1 MQCITEVEFS
11 CFILFAG
18 TSCGTINCVTDDLK
32 RHDSHFT
39 SQWYRGDCVT
49 VTSDRSCYVWTW
61 MQYDV
66 WYIIFSKS
74 QWTCFKQ
81 YYSLSS
87 LIHCMNISHI
97 CSLTFLW
104 VACVF
109 QGTFWINVIIHN
121 YLWITVM
128 AFCSIVIMLAD
139 YKVECD
145 YMDRTNP
152 YGKIISTSHNL
163 VWLAYHANRAFARWS
178 QELGAKK
185 QLFACLDYML
195 SARISI

>member
-1 MQCITEVEFS
+1 MLCLNLNAVWRVVYNIFKVTMNVFKAVLLI
-11 CFILFAG
+11 IL
-18 TSCGTINCVTDDLK
+18 TKTLYE
-32 RHDSHFT
+32 HFT
-39 SQWYRGDCVT
+39 YLFID
-49 VTSDRSCYVWTW
+49 
-61 MQYDV
+61 
-66 WYIIFSKS
+66 I
-74 QWTCFKQ
+74 
-81 YYSLSS
+81 
-87 LIHCMNISHI
+87 
-97 CSLTFLW
+97 LW

-121 YLWITVM
+121 YLWIIVM
-128 AFCSIVIMLAD
+128 AFCSIVIMVAD

-152 YGKIISTSHNL
+152 YGKIIGTSHNL

-195 SARISI
+195 SARISIWCWKFENYRM